1 MLGRKINYYIGMKDM
16 DMKKIDKAVKG
27 LFVAGALLAVG
38 SSFAATQGTL
48 MAPQQVISISL

>member
-48 MAPQQVISISL
+48 VAPQ